1 MRPPIHCV
9 IPLPAS
15 RARLPHLV
23 ASHTPLRLSSANLYQ
38 RNLLSTP
45 TRIRPLTTTP
55 TMASDDAYM
64 SFLDKANTDVSGDKP
79 QTSAQTTTVTSSL
92 PVPKPLQSLNLY
104 YTSDTDEPFEP
115 IALNWDGAKWPTADQ
130 FSSLISPDTDLSSS
144 IESLDPGSF
153 DPQNQ
158 YAAALDAVRDAS
170 GDKSAELKIFRV
182 EITSTKIEYW
192 ILAFAKP
199 EGRLVGLRAKAVES

>member
-1 MRPPIHCV
+1 MV
-9 IPLPAS
+9 
-15 RARLPHLV
+15 
-23 ASHTPLRLSSANLYQ
+23 LRANLANP
-38 RNLLSTP
+38 RISLAEIP
-45 TRIRPLTTTP
+45 TYT
-55 TMASDDAYM
+55 
-64 SFLDKANTDVSGDKP
+64 
-79 QTSAQTTTVTSSL
+79 L
-92 PVPKPLQSLNLY
+92 P
-104 YTSDTDEPFEP
+104 
-115 IALNWDGAKWPTADQ
+115 DQ